1 MEESRP
7 PRRAQDQEVS
17 MGIIKGVI
25 RYGVIGTL
33 ASGAVVLV
41 AGPQRTMALLNQVTG
56 SVHRLIDGQIEDPV
70 VLRQQLRE
78 LENQY
83 PEKIAAVRGDLAE
96 LQQQKT
102 AMQSELVTSQRVVEM
117 TEDDLSGMHDLLAK
131 AEGAKTT
138 AEGPFLVKV
147 RFDGRSL
154 DLDQAYAKANEI
166 AQVRDAYATKAGDTQ
181 NALNYLDQQEQRL
194 TELLTK
200 LETER
205 AEFQAQLWSLDQQ
218 VDTVARNDRLIDIM
232 ENRQETIDEH
242 SRYAVASLD
251 QLKTRF
257 AEIRSK
263 QEARLDAL
271 SVPATTRTYEDR
283 AKQSLDSESGRRQ
296 IGRLFDAPKTIE
308 VAPTVIEIT
317 PDAPE
322 EAEDSGNLVYRGR

>member
-1 MEESRP
+1 
-7 PRRAQDQEVS
+7 

-33 ASGAVVLV
+33 AGGAVVLV
-41 AGPQRTMALLNQVTG
+41 AGPQRTMAMITQATG
-56 SVHRLIDGQIEDPV
+56 AIHRLIDSNIEDPI

-78 LENQY
+78 LEGQY

-96 LQQQKT
+96 LQQQKL
-102 AMQSELVTSQRVVEM
+102 AMQDELRTSQRVVEM
-117 TEDDLSGMHDLLAK
+117 TEDDLNGMHDLLTKAEDARST
-131 AEGAKTT
+131 AEGATI
-138 AEGPFLVKV
+138 VKV
-147 RFDGRSL
+147 RFDGKAL
-154 DLDQAYAKANEI
+154 DIDQAYAKANEI
-166 AQVRDAYATKAGDTQ
+166 SRVRDAYASKASDTQ
-181 NALNYLDQQEQRL
+181 NAMNYLDQQETRL

-232 ENRQETIDEH
+232 ENRQDSIDEH

-263 QEARLDAL
+263 QEARLEAL
-271 SVPATTRTYEDR
+271 SVPATTRNYEDR
-283 AKQSLDSESGRRQ
+283 AKQDLDAEQGHKQ
-296 IGRLFDAPKTIE
+296 IGKLFDTTRTIE
-308 VAPTVIEIT
+308 VAPTIIEIKPES
-317 PDAPE
+317 PDKAQ
-322 EAEDSGNLVYRGR
+322 DGGNLVYHGR